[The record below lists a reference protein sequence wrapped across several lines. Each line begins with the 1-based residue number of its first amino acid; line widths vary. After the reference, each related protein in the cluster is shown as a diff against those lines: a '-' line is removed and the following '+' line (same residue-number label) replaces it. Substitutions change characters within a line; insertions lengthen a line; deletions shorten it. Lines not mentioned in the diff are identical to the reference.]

1 MYCYGG
7 MSGYLADVITKSVK
21 KVNIYALDFKNAGF
35 SEGDCPGFYTIEELE
50 DQAIKFVQFI
60 EEKFKNKPKSY
71 VMGESMGGLVTFK
84 LSVKHPEKF
93 SGAIMFAPAL
103 KDCY

>member
-1 MYCYGG
+1 
-7 MSGYLADVITKSVK
+7 
-21 KVNIYALDFKNAGF
+21 
-35 SEGDCPGFYTIEELE
+35 
-50 DQAIKFVQFI
+50 
-60 EEKFKNKPKSY
+60 
-71 VMGESMGGLVTFK
+71 MGESMGGLVTFK